1 MKQVTSFLTFSLIA
15 LAVQAQQTQTCEKT
29 KVAVL
34 GAGVA
39 GVTAAKALSDNG
51 VDDFLLVE
59 YQDRIG
65 GRMHDVSFG
74 SGPDG
79 NPYTV
84 EAGANW
90 VQGTVTGEGPEN
102 PIYTLAKKNK
112 IITLETD
119 QDNTT
124 YFDEKG
130 PANYGNAISEF
141 QDALHRVTVDAG
153 SLLKDN
159 IQDRSFRAG
168 LRLHGWDPAKN
179 DSYRQTAEWWL
190 FDGEFVY
197 TPSES
202 SEVFTS
208 VAENATFNYFSEENL
223 FVYDQRGF
231 ATIIREEAAEFL
243 PENDNRLRLNTQV
256 TGVDYNRDSVT
267 VRTNQGCIDA
277 DYAIMTF
284 SLGVLQ
290 KNVVDFVPTLPS
302 WKKDAI
308 HSFELGTYTKIFMQ
322 FSEPFWDNAQYLI
335 YADSETRGYYPEFQP
350 LDLPGVLEGSG
361 LMVATVVNDQSY
373 RVEAQSNEE
382 TQAEVM
388 EVLRNM
394 YGPDIP
400 DPTHLW
406 YQRWTQTP
414 WAYGSYSNWPP
425 STSLQAHQ
433 NLRANIGN
441 VFFAGEATSQEFF
454 GYLQGAYF
462 EGKHVGEFIASCL
475 RETGNCTVTDE
486 QQKYPVLTGVTPY
499 NLYNDDNGWFV
510 DTIS

>member
-1 MKQVTSFLTFSLIA
+1 MKQAAGILTLGLAA
-15 LAVQAQQTQTCEKT
+15 LAVQAEETAKCERT

-39 GVTAAKALSDNG
+39 GVTAAKSLSDNG
-51 VDDFLLVE
+51 IDDFLLVE

-79 NPYTV
+79 HPYTV

-90 VQGTVTGEGPEN
+90 VQGTVQGDGPEN
-102 PIYTLAKKNK
+102 PIHTLAKKNN

-124 YFDEKG
+124 YFDDKG
-130 PANYGNAISEF
+130 PADYEYAIREF
-141 QDALHRVTVDAG
+141 TDAVHKVTIDAG

-159 IQDRSFRAG
+159 LQDRSFRAG
-168 LRLHGWDPAKN
+168 LRLQGWDPAKD

-202 SEVFTS
+202 SEIFTS

-243 PENDNRLRLNTQV
+243 SENDSRLRLNTQV

-290 KNVVDFVPTLPS
+290 KDV
-302 WKKDAI
+302 KEAI

-322 FSEPFWDNAQYLI
+322 FPEPFWDNAQYLI
-335 YADSETRGYYPEFQP
+335 YADPETRGYYPEFQP

-361 LMVATVVNDQSY
+361 LMIATVVNDQSY
-373 RVEAQSNEE
+373 RVEAQTNEE

-406 YQRWTQTP
+406 YKRWTQTP
-414 WAYGSYSNWPP
+414 C
-425 STSLQAHQ
+425 LQAHQ
-433 NLRANIGN
+433 NLRANVGN

-462 EGKHVGEFIASCL
+462 EGKHVGDFIASCL
-475 RETGNCTVTDE
+475 QESGNCTVTDE
-486 QQKYPVLTGVTPY
+486 QQKYAVLTGVTPY
-499 NLYNDDNGWFV
+499 NLYNYDHGWFV
-510 DTIS
+510 DTIA

>member
-1 MKQVTSFLTFSLIA
+1 MKRAASLVAFSLVA
-15 LAVQAQQTQTCEKT
+15 LAVRAQETCERT

-39 GVTAAKALSDNG
+39 GVTAAKSLSDNG
-51 VDDFLLVE
+51 IDDFLLVE

-65 GRMHDVSFG
+65 GRMHDVGFG
-74 SGPDG
+74 SRPDG
-79 NPYTV
+79 YPYIV

-90 VQGTVTGEGPEN
+90 VQGTVRDGGPEN
-102 PIYTLAKKNK
+102 PIYTLAKKNL
-112 IITLETD
+112 ITTLFTD

-124 YFDEKG
+124 YFDERG
-130 PANYGNAISEF
+130 PADYDYAIREF
-141 QDALHRVTVDAG
+141 QEAMEKVTIDAG
-153 SLLKDN
+153 SLLQHN

-168 LRLHGWDPAKN
+168 LRLQGWDPAKD
-179 DSYRQTAEWWL
+179 DSYRQTAEC
-190 FDGEFVY
+190 
-197 TPSES
+197 ES
-202 SEVFTS
+202 SEVYTS

-243 PENDNRLRLNTQV
+243 AENDSRLRLSTQV
-256 TGVDYNRDSVT
+256 TGVEYRKDSVT
-267 VRTNQGCIDA
+267 VWTNRGCIDA

-290 KNVVDFVPTLPS
+290 KDVVKFAPQLPS
-302 WKKDAI
+302 WKKSAI

-322 FSEPFWDNAQYLI
+322 FPWAFWDNAQYLI
-335 YADSETRGYYPEFQP
+335 YADPETRGYYPEFQP

-373 RVEAQSNEE
+373 RVEAQSFEE

-394 YGPDIP
+394 YGPEIP
-400 DPTHLW
+400 DPTDLW
-406 YQRWTQTP
+406 YKRWTQTP

-425 STSLQAHQ
+425 STSMQAHQ
-433 NLRANIGN
+433 NLRANVGN
-441 VFFAGEATSQEFF
+441 LFFAGEATSQEFF

-462 EGKHVGEFIASCL
+462 EGKHVGEAIADCL
-475 RETGNCTVTDE
+475 HGTGNCTVTDD

-499 NLYNDDNGWFV
+499 NLYNDEHGWFV
-510 DTIS
+510 DTVS

>member
-1 MKQVTSFLTFSLIA
+1 MSRLTGILAFSSA
-15 LAVQAQQTQTCEKT
+15 VLAVQAQETCERT

-39 GVTAAKALSDNG
+39 GVEAAKSLSDNG

-65 GRMHDVSFG
+65 GRMHDVPFG
-74 SGPDG
+74 SGPHG
-79 NPYTV
+79 HPYVV

-90 VQGTVTGEGPEN
+90 VQGTVTGDGPEN
-102 PIYTLAKKNK
+102 PIHTLV
-112 IITLETD
+112 IHSRETD

-124 YFDEKG
+124 YYDPTG
-130 PANYGNAISEF
+130 PVDYSYAKREYEE
-141 QDALHRVTVDAG
+141 ALGRVTVDAG
-153 SLLKDN
+153 SLLQNN

-168 LRLHGWDPAKN
+168 LRLQGWDPAKD

-190 FDGEFVY
+190 FDGEFAY

-202 SEVFTS
+202 SQIYTS

-231 ATIIREEAAEFL
+231 ANIIRGEAAEFL
-243 PENDNRLRLNTQV
+243 AHDDRRLRLSTQV

-267 VRTNQGCIDA
+267 VRTNRGCIHA

-290 KNVVDFVPTLPS
+290 KGVVDFVPQLPS
-302 WKKDAI
+302 WKKTAI

-322 FSEPFWDNAQYLI
+322 FPWRFWENAQYLI
-335 YADSETRGYYPEFQP
+335 YADPETRGYYPEFQP

-361 LMVATVVNDQSY
+361 LMVATVVDDQSY
-373 RVEAQSNEE
+373 RVESQSFEQ

-388 EVLRNM
+388 EVLRSM
-394 YGPDIP
+394 YGPAIP

-406 YQRWTQTP
+406 YKRWGQTP

-425 STSLQAHQ
+425 STSLQGHQ
-433 NLRANIGN
+433 NLRANVGN
-441 VFFAGEATSQEFF
+441 LFFAGEATSQEFF

-462 EGKHVGEFIASCL
+462 EGKHVGTFISDCV
-475 RETGNCTVTDE
+475 RKTGNCTVTDE

-499 NLYNDDNGWFV
+499 NLYNEEHGWFV
-510 DTIS
+510 DTVS